1 MEERL
6 GVLRA
11 RGFTFHCQNASTKVV
26 IFAHEFSLRATLV
39 TVLDW
44 HEKRKSLFLGDL
56 FKVKK
61 EGGGCFDKSMPNCIL
76 VADVVFDQVL
86 CCFWFK
92 ASVSIRAIKW
102 PKTAPSYPIPI
113 RLWVK

>member
-44 HEKRKSLFLGDL
+44 NEKRKSLFLGDL
-56 FKVKK
+56 F
-61 EGGGCFDKSMPNCIL
+61 
-76 VADVVFDQVL
+76 
-86 CCFWFK
+86 
-92 ASVSIRAIKW
+92 
-102 PKTAPSYPIPI
+102 
-113 RLWVK
+113 